1 MCIRDR
7 HRALA
12 AAEAEANTIE
22 QRWLRLIDGSGTSAL
37 NLESLLRAQ
46 ERVTASERDY
56 VDSLLTYNLAMIN
69 LKRSNGTLLQ
79 TENVNVSIGREN
91 QCKAINLDKDQP
103 VQETFSDQSVDGTT
117 IISETPLPLEPAPS
131 LAPQAPP
138 TPVIHGSQTRS
149 APRSSESRVENV
161 APVVPAAF
169 DYYAE

>member
-1 MCIRDR
+1 
-7 HRALA
+7 
-12 AAEAEANTIE
+12 
-22 QRWLRLIDGSGTSAL
+22 
-37 NLESLLRAQ
+37 
-46 ERVTASERDY
+46 
-56 VDSLLTYNLAMIN
+56 MIN

-79 TENVNVSIGREN
+79 TENVNVSSGREN
-91 QCKAINLDKDQP
+91 QCKAINLDKGQP
-103 VQETFSDQSVDGTT
+103 AETFSEQSVVDGMT
-117 IISETPLPLEPAPS
+117 IISETPLPIEPAPS

>member
-1 MCIRDR
+1 MYKR
-7 HRALA
+7 
-12 AAEAEANTIE
+12 
-22 QRWLRLIDGSGTSAL
+22 QAL

-69 LKRSNGTLLQ
+69 LKQSNGTLLQ

-117 IISETPLPLEPAPS
+117 IMSEPPLPLEPTPS
-131 LAPQAPP
+131 FAPQAPP
-138 TPVIHGSQTRS
+138 TPVSHGSQTRS
-149 APRSSESRVENV
+149 APRPSESRVENV